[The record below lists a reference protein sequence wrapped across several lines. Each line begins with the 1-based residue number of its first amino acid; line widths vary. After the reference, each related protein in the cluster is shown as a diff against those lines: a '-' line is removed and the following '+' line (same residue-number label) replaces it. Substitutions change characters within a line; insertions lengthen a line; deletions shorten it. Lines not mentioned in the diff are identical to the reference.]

1 MCMRVLVKVENTMAV
16 LMKWKGQLAT
26 MGTIIEEENNKQY
39 KGNGVLWENFPF
51 FYLLSRGVLFCDFI
65 VRQNYWSLEIDF
77 ISLFYF
83 SFFSVSNDNNIYLH
97 PMT

>member
-26 MGTIIEEENNKQY
+26 METIIEEENSKQY
-39 KGNGVLWENFPF
+39 KGNGVLWEFLPF
-51 FYLLSRGVLFCDFI
+51 SYLLSLGVLFCDFI

-83 SFFSVSNDNNIYLH
+83 SFFFVSNDNNICLD
-97 PMT
+97 PMS